1 MAAGGQNSDF
11 QTFLDFEKTRAF
23 WDLLIEFSKI
33 TKGFVW
39 AKYEEIEN
47 FETVAGFSIF
57 TETGS

>member
-1 MAAGGQNSDF
+1 MERTEVEMVVLMWLVWWFNIRELKNHD
-11 QTFLDFEKTRAF
+11 EVH
-23 WDLLIEFSKI
+23 E
-33 TKGFVW
+33 GFIW